1 MPGQIGGV
9 RFLAV
14 PENENGTGN
23 PEDKTDR
30 MEINAI
36 KTENI
41 RLNLKI
47 IKNSID
53 KNKNNILIYNHQK
66 KREKKTKERKD
77 HRNDEKKY

>member
-1 MPGQIGGV
+1 MAAQEDHLRETVGVFFARANRGSPLSGGV
-9 RFLAV
+9 KC
-14 PENENGTGN
+14 ENGTGN

-30 MEINAI
+30 MEINTI

-53 KNKNNILIYNHQK
+53 KTKIIY
-66 KREKKTKERKD
+66 
-77 HRNDEKKY
+77 